1 MRILHA
7 TNAKIVQILRCP
19 LHCGMGLPA
28 MLIKNVKCFAAREN
42 PVKVCCGLGTNDKNE
57 IIRLK

>member
-28 MLIKNVKCFAAREN
+28 MLIKNVKCFQQGRI
-42 PVKVCCGLGTNDKNE
+42 L
-57 IIRLK
+57 LKFAVVGAHMTEMKSFV